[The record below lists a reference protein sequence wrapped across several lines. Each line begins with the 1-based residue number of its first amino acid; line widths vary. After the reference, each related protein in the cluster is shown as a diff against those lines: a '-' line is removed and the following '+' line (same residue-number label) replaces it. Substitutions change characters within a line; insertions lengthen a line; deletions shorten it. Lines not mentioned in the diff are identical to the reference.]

1 MAIDLH
7 KELLSLRRE
16 ILNMGAIVEQRVR
29 GAVEA
34 LENGDL
40 DLARQIKG
48 GDKEIDDLEVHIESE
63 CLRVL
68 ALGSPVASDL
78 RFVLTVLRIDGQL
91 ERIGDLARSIAKRVI
106 GLNVLPTIELPSAL
120 VDIGHAARGMLS
132 DALAALSAEDANLC
146 RQVRA
151 ADERVDDLR
160 REVFYWGRDEMPKR
174 LDASQAIIDILSIA
188 GKFERIGDLS
198 NNIAGDVIFLVEGAI
213 VRHTKV

>member
-34 LENGDL
+34 LESGDIE
-40 DLARQIKG
+40 LARQIKG

-106 GLNVLPTIELPSAL
+106 GLNVLPTIELPTAL
-120 VDIGHAARGMLS
+120 VDIGHGARGMLS
-132 DALAALSAEDANLC
+132 DALAALSAEDATLC

-174 LDASQAIIDILSIA
+174 PDATQAIIDILAIA

-198 NNIAGDVIFLVEGAI
+198 NNIAGDVIFLVEGSI
-213 VRHTKV
+213 VRHTKD